1 VSPRGTKGPQPSRGK
16 SDLADVVEMLLD
28 KGIVIN
34 ADIAVTVGDTEFL
47 GVKIRAA
54 IASFETA
61 AKYGLEFPSGTDR
74 KRVEEQTGVPAV
86 TTDDEVAD
94 DQMRLSE
101 LVFDDGPA
109 DVNVGPVPPASVTEA
124 EDEGAAH
131 DGEKANDEVDLEA
144 APVADVEEADT
155 EEDDD
160 GGDE

>member
-1 VSPRGTKGPQPSRGK
+1 MSRRAPKGPQPSRQK

-74 KRVEEQTGVPAV
+74 RRVEEQTGVPAV
-86 TTDDEVAD
+86 TTEGPIDEEQA
-94 DQMRLSE
+94 RLSE
-101 LVFDDGPA
+101 LVFDDGGA
-109 DVNVGPVPPASVTEA
+109 DVNVGPAPPLSVQE
-124 EDEGAAH
+124 EDESERDAEEEEDEDDESEEAASMPEPEVEGAEPD
-131 DGEKANDEVDLEA
+131 DGE
-144 APVADVEEADT
+144 
-155 EEDDD
+155 
-160 GGDE
+160 

>member
-1 VSPRGTKGPQPSRGK
+1 MSPRGTKGPQPSRGK

-28 KGIVIN
+28 KGVVIN
-34 ADIAVTVGDTEFL
+34 ADIAVTVGDTELL

-109 DVNVGPVPPASVTEA
+109 DVNVGPVPPASVTE
-124 EDEGAAH
+124 
-131 DGEKANDEVDLEA
+131 GEKEAESEDDAEADERAAEA
-144 APVADVEEADT
+144 APVSSDEG
-155 EEDDD
+155 DDD
-160 GGDE
+160 ANEE

>member
-1 VSPRGTKGPQPSRGK
+1 VSPRETKGPQPSRGK

-28 KGIVIN
+28 KGVVIN
-34 ADIAVTVGDTEFL
+34 ADIAVTVGDTELL

-109 DVNVGPVPPASVTEA
+109 DVNVGPVPPASVTEGEA
-124 EDEGAAH
+124 DEAGEDGDDEQRTAD
-131 DGEKANDEVDLEA
+131 DGVDLEA
-144 APVADVEEADT
+144 APVAAV

-160 GGDE
+160 ASEE

>member
-1 VSPRGTKGPQPSRGK
+1 MSPRGTKGPQPSRGK

-28 KGIVIN
+28 KGVVIN
-34 ADIAVTVGDTEFL
+34 ADIAVTVGDTELL

-86 TTDDEVAD
+86 TSDDEVAD

-109 DVNVGPVPPASVTEA
+109 DVNVGPVPPASVTEG
-124 EDEGAAH
+124 EDDETGE
-131 DGEKANDEVDLEA
+131 DGGDEQRTADDGVDLEA
-144 APVADVEEADT
+144 APVANV

-160 GGDE
+160 ASEE

>member
-1 VSPRGTKGPQPSRGK
+1 
-16 SDLADVVEMLLD
+16 MLLD
-28 KGIVIN
+28 KGVVIN
-34 ADIAVTVGDTEFL
+34 ADIAVTVGDTELL

-109 DVNVGPVPPASVTEA
+109 DVNVGPVPPASVTEG
-124 EDEGAAH
+124 EDQ
-131 DGEKANDEVDLEA
+131 DGEEESEAEV
-144 APVADVEEADT
+144 APVSSDEN
-155 EEDDD
+155 D

>member
-1 VSPRGTKGPQPSRGK
+1 MSRRGAKGPQPSRQK

-74 KRVEEQTGVPAV
+74 RRVEEQTGAPAV
-86 TTDDEVAD
+86 TTDDPIDEEQA
-94 DQMRLSE
+94 RLSE

-109 DVNVGPVPPASVTEA
+109 DVNVGPAPPLSVQ
-124 EDEGAAH
+124 EDEENEEA
-131 DGEKANDEVDLEA
+131 DEGDADEDAEA
-144 APVADVEEADT
+144 APMPEPEVEGVEH
-155 EEDDD
+155 DDD
-160 GGDE
+160 EK